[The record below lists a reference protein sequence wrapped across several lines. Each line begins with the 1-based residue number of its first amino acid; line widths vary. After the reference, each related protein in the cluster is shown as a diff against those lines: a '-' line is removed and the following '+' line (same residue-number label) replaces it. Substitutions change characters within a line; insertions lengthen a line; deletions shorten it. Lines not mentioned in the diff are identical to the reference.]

1 MTYSLEVQGNTLGK
15 CTQNKCHKHITQ
27 TSCIKQLFPTHKASQ
42 KLQPSCQQEE
52 QHLALIAWAW
62 AWQQVCSMASWSHI
76 LTSLPTFSCPFL
88 FFLLA
93 PHPLLPESFP
103 HFLSISPNPFQGKIT
118 FSLSNA
124 ILNIIS
130 LITHIVS
137 SHYKSVFW
145 LHLMNHCLL

>member
-1 MTYSLEVQGNTLGK
+1 MSRVTHWENVTKTNAINTLLK
-15 CTQNKCHKHITQ
+15 QVALNSCSLLTQLVRNYNNHVSKKN
-27 TSCIKQLFPTHKASQ
+27 
-42 KLQPSCQQEE
+42 
-52 QHLALIAWAW
+52 
-62 AWQQVCSMASWSHI
+62 SMQS
-76 LTSLPTFSCPFL
+76 SLLEHEHGSRGAPWRPGVTFSCPFL

-93 PHPLLPESFP
+93 SHPLLPESFP

-137 SHYKSVFW
+137 SHYKSVFG
-145 LHLMNHCLL
+145 LHLMNHCLI